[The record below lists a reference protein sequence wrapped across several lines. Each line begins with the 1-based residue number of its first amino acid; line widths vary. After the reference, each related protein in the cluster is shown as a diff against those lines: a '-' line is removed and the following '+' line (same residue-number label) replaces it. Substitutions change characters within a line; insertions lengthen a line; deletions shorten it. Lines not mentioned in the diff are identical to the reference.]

1 MTFEP
6 PKNDPHA
13 ETLLLIRQE
22 IERQTQAYI
31 ELLLESRQAIEN
43 HASFL
48 NTILECIGDNLIV
61 YDAEGKVLLANKA
74 AIEFAGLDFIG
85 ADRDMIRKR
94 VTFLTDKNGTEVPRE
109 EEPYTVAMN
118 EHRICEREGYLQDAK
133 DVENGG
139 WIRAQASPVIDK
151 KNNFLGVITTAS
163 DISERKHLQIQR
175 DGLASL
181 IAHDVK
187 NHLISEEYI
196 IGDLL
201 EKPNLPED
209 IKSDLETVFNS
220 AKHHRELANA
230 MLQIHHT
237 DFMLDAHSSILIDLN
252 AVLHM
257 VLELNSLEANAKS
270 VALKTAID
278 SDLPPI
284 KGVAAGLRHVLHN
297 LVHNAVKASSDG
309 GVVDIK
315 VEKTVSG
322 DKVRIII
329 HNSGRIIP
337 AADID
342 RLFDHKAVASR
353 IPRYDGST
361 GFGLYLSKI
370 MLDAHKAVVQC
381 TSNETSGTTF
391 VIELPSG

>member
-31 ELLLESRQAIEN
+31 ELLLESRQAVEN

-85 ADRDMIRKR
+85 TDRDMIRKR

-133 DVENGG
+133 NLENGG

-237 DFMLDAHSSILIDLN
+237 DFMLDAHSSVLIDLN

-257 VLELNSLEANAKS
+257 VIELNSLEANAKS
-270 VALKTAID
+270 VTLKTQID
-278 SDLPPI
+278 KDLPPI

-297 LVHNAVKASSDG
+297 LVHNAVKASNNG
-309 GVVDIK
+309 GVVDIN
-315 VEKTVSG
+315 VEKTESG

-329 HNSGRIIP
+329 HNSGKIIP

-370 MLDAHKAVVQC
+370 MLDAHKAVVHC

>member
-6 PKNDPHA
+6 PKSDPHA

-31 ELLLESRQAIEN
+31 ELLLESRQAVEN

-48 NTILECIGDNLIV
+48 STILECIGDNLIV
-61 YDAEGKVLLANKA
+61 YDAEGKVMLANKA
-74 AIEFAGLDFIG
+74 AIQFAGLDFIG
-85 ADRDMIRKR
+85 SDRDKIRKR
-94 VTFLTDKNGTEVPRE
+94 VTFLTDKNGTEIPRE
-109 EEPYTVAMN
+109 EEPYTLAME
-118 EHRICEREGYLQDAK
+118 EHRVSEREGYLHDAK
-133 DVENGG
+133 NPENGG

-151 KNNFLGVITTAS
+151 NNNFLGVVATAS

-201 EKPNLPED
+201 EKPNLPEE
-209 IKSDLETVFNS
+209 IKSDLQTVLNS

-237 DFMLDAHSSILIDLN
+237 DFMLDAHSTVSIDLN
-252 AVLHM
+252 AVLNM
-257 VLELNSLEANAKS
+257 VLELNSLEAQAKT
-270 VALKTAID
+270 VTLKTDIE
-278 SDLPPI
+278 SDLPAI

-297 LVHNAVKASSDG
+297 LVHNAIKASDEG
-309 GVVDIK
+309 GEVNIK
-315 VEKTVSG
+315 IESQNSSG
-322 DKVRIII
+322 KVKITIQ
-329 HNSGRIIP
+329 NGGKIIP
-337 AADID
+337 ASDIE
-342 RLFDHKAVASR
+342 RLFDHRTVASR

-370 MLDAHKAVVQC
+370 MLDAHKATVLC
-381 TSNETSGTTF
+381 TSNKENGTTF
-391 VIELPSG
+391 VIELPAG

>member
-13 ETLLLIRQE
+13 ETLLMIRQE

-31 ELLLESRQAIEN
+31 ELLLESRQAVEN

-48 NTILECIGDNLIV
+48 STILECIGDNLIV
-61 YDAEGKVLLANKA
+61 YDAEGKVMLANKA
-74 AIEFAGLDFIG
+74 AIQFAGLDFIG
-85 ADRDMIRKR
+85 SDRNKIRER
-94 VTFLTDKNGTEVPRE
+94 VTFLTDKNGTEIPRE
-109 EEPYTVAMN
+109 DEPYTVAM
-118 EHRICEREGYLQDAK
+118 EERRVSEREGYLHDAK
-133 DVENGG
+133 NPDNGG
-139 WIRAQASPVIDK
+139 WIRAQASPVVDK
-151 KNNFLGVITTAS
+151 HNNFLGVVATAS
-163 DISERKHLQIQR
+163 DISERKHLQKQR

-201 EKPNLPED
+201 EKPNLPPE
-209 IKSDLETVFNS
+209 IRSDLQTVYNS

-237 DFMLDAHSSILIDLN
+237 DFMLDAHSSVSIDLN
-252 AVLHM
+252 SVLQM
-257 VLELNSLEANAKS
+257 VLELNALEAQSKS
-270 VALKTAID
+270 VIIKTD
-278 SDLPPI
+278 VEDDLPSI

-297 LVHNAVKASSDG
+297 LLHNAIKASNNG
-309 GVVDIK
+309 GTVTLKIENLPSVCK
-315 VEKTVSG
+315 VKIT
-322 DKVRIII
+322 I
-329 HNSGRIIP
+329 HNGGKIIA
-337 AADID
+337 AADLD
-342 RLFDHKAVASR
+342 RLFDQHTVASR

-370 MLDAHKAVVQC
+370 MLDAHKATVKC
-381 TSNETSGTTF
+381 TSNQESGTMF
-391 VIELPSG
+391 EIELPTG

>member
-13 ETLLLIRQE
+13 ETLLLVRQE

-31 ELLLESRQAIEN
+31 ELLLESRQALEN

-48 NTILECIGDNLIV
+48 STILECIGDNLIV
-61 YDAEGKVLLANKA
+61 YDSEGKVMLANRA
-74 AIEFAGLDFIG
+74 AIQFAGLDFIG
-85 ADRDMIRKR
+85 ADRKKIRER
-94 VTFLTDKNGTEVPRE
+94 VAFLTDKNGEEIPTN
-109 EEPYTVAMN
+109 EEPFTIAMN
-118 EHRICEREGYLQDAK
+118 EHRISEREGYLHDVK
-133 DVENGG
+133 DSENGG
-139 WIRAQASPVIDK
+139 WIRAQASPVVDK
-151 KNNFLGVITTAS
+151 NNNFLGVVATAS
-163 DISERKHLQIQR
+163 DISERKHLQKQR

-201 EKPNLPED
+201 EKPNLPDD
-209 IKSDLETVFNS
+209 IRSDLQTVFNS

-237 DFMLDAHSSILIDLN
+237 DFMLDVHSSVLIDLN
-252 AVLHM
+252 SVLHM
-257 VLELNSLEANAKS
+257 VLDLNSLEANAKS
-270 VALKTAID
+270 VTIKTDIEN
-278 SDLPPI
+278 DLPSI

-297 LVHNAVKASSDG
+297 LVHNAIKASDAG
-309 GVVDIK
+309 GIVNLKIQK
-315 VEKTVSG
+315 AANG
-322 DKVRIII
+322 AKVRITI
-329 HNSGRIIP
+329 HNLGKII
-337 AADID
+337 AKADLD

-370 MLDAHKAVVQC
+370 MLDAHKALVQC
-381 TSNETSGTTF
+381 TSNQETGTTF
-391 VIELPSG
+391 TIELPAG